1 MAKISTE
8 FLKRRLQIVND
19 RLEVLGETGS
29 TTSLQKERDA
39 LERAIDVR
47 EPVIEESEEPVR
59 DTHED
64 EPVIDFDARFEEG
77 M

>member
-29 TTSLQKERDA
+29 TASLQKERDA
-39 LERAIDVR
+39 LERAIYER
-47 EPVIEESEEPVR
+47 EPVIEEIEEPVE

-64 EPVIDFDARFEEG
+64 DQVIDFDARYED

>member
-1 MAKISTE
+1 MTKISTE
-8 FLKRRLQIVND
+8 FLRRRLHIVND

-39 LERAIDVR
+39 LERAIDER
-47 EPVIEESEEPVR
+47 EPVIEEIEEQVE
-59 DTHED
+59 DTHEYGQ
-64 EPVIDFDARFEEG
+64 VIDFDARYED